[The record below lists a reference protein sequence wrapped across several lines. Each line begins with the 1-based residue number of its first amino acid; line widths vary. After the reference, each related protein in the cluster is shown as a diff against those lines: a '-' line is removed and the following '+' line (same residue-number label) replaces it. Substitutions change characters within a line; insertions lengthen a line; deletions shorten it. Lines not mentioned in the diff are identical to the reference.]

1 MVSTLTLSFFFTY
14 YILFST
20 TSFSSF
26 IKCFSPWQAIQAMYK
41 AEETVNYSHRQMKEE

>member
-1 MVSTLTLSFFFTY
+1 MVSTLTLFFFFTY
-14 YILFST
+14 YILISIT
-20 TSFSSF
+20 YFSSF